1 MGVYMGKDIYKK
13 GLILLAIIVIAVIT
27 VLGYLIESKDNNE
40 VLPYEESG
48 TEDDKSDEETGTDEK
63 EKISLIVVD
72 INGAVKKPGI
82 YELNEG
88 MRVNDAIDA
97 AGGFTEDV
105 NSDYVSKNINKA
117 RILRDE
123 EKIYIPCI
131 EDDISLIEENIAD
144 NNANINTFSGK
155 ININTASKEQLIT
168 LKGIGDA
175 FAQRIIDY
183 RNDKK
188 FSNIEDIKNVKG
200 IGDKT
205 FEQIKDYIR
214 VE

>member
-1 MGVYMGKDIYKK
+1 MGKDIYKK